1 MISDDVDNTLRLWD
15 ADPESLAKKA
25 CSIVNRT
32 TTSPNGNASSVMPC
46 PTRKPARI
54 YLPLAKR
61 AG

>member
-15 ADPESLAKKA
+15 ADPESWAKKV

-32 TTSPNGNASSVMPC
+32 TTLPNGNASSAMPY
-46 PTRKPARI
+46 PTKKPARI
-54 YLPLAKR
+54 YPPPAKK